1 MIVDVHTHLSEPEH
15 YHGEFKVG
23 MTAAWPQLG
32 FTEGTPV
39 VHREAMSSVDK
50 MVVLAFDAPTSGFVV
65 PNEYV
70 AEYVRT
76 DPDRLIGFASVDP
89 NRPDAIER
97 LREAANNL
105 GLRGLKLGPIYQHVD
120 PCSAEMNRLLHEA
133 VALEMPVMIHQ
144 GTTFVRDAPLRY
156 ARPWLLDEVATQHP
170 RLRMCIAHLGH
181 PWCEETMAVIRKH
194 PGLFADVS
202 ALHTRPMQLYMALR
216 SAIEYGVADKLLFG
230 TDYPFASVE
239 ATIKALYEASEMAD
253 RVGLPPVPRDVV
265 ESIIHSPSLELLGL
279 E

>member
-15 YHGEFKVG
+15 YGGEFRAGMEVAWSEVG
-23 MTAAWPQLG
+23 FDG
-32 FTEGTPV
+32 GTPA
-39 VHREAMSSVDK
+39 VHRKAMASVDK
-50 MVVLAFDAPTSGFVV
+50 MVVLAFDAPASGFVV

-70 AEYVRT
+70 ADYVAT

-89 NRPDAIER
+89 NRPDAIEL
-97 LREAANNL
+97 LRFAVDL

-120 PCSAEMNRLLHEA
+120 PTSIKMDRLLAEA
-133 VALEMPVMIHQ
+133 VELELPVIIHQ
-144 GTTFVRDAPLRY
+144 GTTFVRQAPLRH
-156 ARPWLLDEVATQHP
+156 ARPWLLDEVAARHP

-181 PWCEETMAVIRKH
+181 PWCDETMVVIRKH

-202 ALHTRPMQLYMALR
+202 ALHTRPMQLYLALR
-216 SAIEYGVADKLLFG
+216 SAIEYGVAHKLLFG

-239 ATIKALYEASEMAD
+239 ATIAALYEASAMAE

-265 ESIIHSPSLELLGL
+265 DGIIHSPSLELLGL